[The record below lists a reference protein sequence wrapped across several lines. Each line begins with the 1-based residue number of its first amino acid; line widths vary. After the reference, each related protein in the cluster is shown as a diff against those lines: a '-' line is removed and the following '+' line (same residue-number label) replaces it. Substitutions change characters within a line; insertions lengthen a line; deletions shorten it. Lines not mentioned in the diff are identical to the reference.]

1 MLMYTTE
8 MHKRTL
14 TNKSASVLY
23 HWMYR
28 RTGIVHGRRMGSSP
42 EKTIHYSLFTIHFS
56 LKMIIG
62 TLPAGFSIGS
72 RKAKEAAISGVC
84 SSDWEWFANR
94 PPEENAGGGSPP
106 LGAVPE
112 RKPQGRGESAPSSL
126 ILSPPLRFSLRL
138 SFLIPPLSWGA
149 PHTFI
154 CMAGF
159 SLSVSFRL
167 CAVNGVI
174 SRMGSLCLYADISRK
189 HHSLFII
196 LYSLFTKNGT
206 LPAGFSTGRRCL
218 TEAAISGVQ

>member
-94 PPEENAGGGSPP
+94 PPEEMPA
-106 LGAVPE
+106 
-112 RKPQGRGESAPSSL
+112 
-126 ILSPPLRFSLRL
+126 
-138 SFLIPPLSWGA
+138 GA
-149 PHTFI
+149 PRRWARFLRGNHKGEER
-154 CMAGF
+154 ALLRRLF
-159 SLSVSFRL
+159 SP
-167 CAVNGVI
+167 
-174 SRMGSLCLYADISRK
+174 
-189 HHSLFII
+189 
-196 LYSLFTKNGT
+196 
-206 LPAGFSTGRRCL
+206 LP
-218 TEAAISGVQ
+218 